1 MSSNV
6 PHGNFNF
13 RVEIDGLAVAS
24 FSEVSGLAA
33 GIDVFEYR
41 TVEDPTIRKLPGTVR
56 TDNLVLRRG
65 IDANHELWDWF
76 KQTRD
81 GQVQRRDGVVI
92 LQDAAGDAVR
102 RWEFFGAWPIRYE
115 GPSLDASKNEVAIE
129 TLELAVERLE
139 VEAP

>member
-1 MSSNV
+1 MPSSA
-6 PHGNFNF
+6 PHANFNF
-13 RVEIDGLAVAS
+13 RVEIDGITVAE
-24 FSEVSGLAA
+24 FSEVSGLGAS
-33 GIDVFEYR
+33 IDVIEYR
-41 TVEDPTIRKLPGTVR
+41 TGGDPTIRKLPGTAR

-81 GQVQRRDGVVI
+81 GQLQRRDGVVI
-92 LQDAAGDAVR
+92 LHDAAGDAVR
-102 RWEFFGAWPIRYE
+102 RWEFLGAWPIRYE

-139 VEAP
+139 LEAP